1 MNNDEL
7 DPNII
12 DAMRAVPPVDSAI
25 REAHIATAIEQAS
38 ASSFTYASPSG
49 KRSFGRVV
57 AAAAAFLVVV
67 TGSFVAGRSS
77 ASNPEVPVVT
87 APSTTIAKTA
97 LPTCTDQ
104 FDGDAELVHTYEVN
118 DVEFAIVNANGETI
132 ILETRNC
139 SYITHF
145 TPQAD

>member
-7 DPNII
+7 DPNIVE
-12 DAMRAVPPVDSAI
+12 AMRTVPPVDPAV
-25 REAHIATAIEQAS
+25 RESHIAAAIEQAS
-38 ASSFTYASPSG
+38 TSTFTYASPSG
-49 KRSFGRVV
+49 KRSYGRVV
-57 AAAAAFLVVV
+57 AVAAAVIVVIA
-67 TGSFVAGRSS
+67 GSFAIGRTTAPGPVA
-77 ASNPEVPVVT
+77 PIVT

-97 LPTCTDQ
+97 LPTCADQ

-132 ILETRNC
+132 ILDTRSC

>member
-7 DPNII
+7 DPRIV
-12 DAMRAVPPVDSAI
+12 DAMHAVPPVDPAV
-25 REAHIATAIEQAS
+25 RESHIAAAIEQAS
-38 ASSFTYASPSG
+38 SSTFTYASPSG
-49 KRSFGRVV
+49 KRSYGRV
-57 AAAAAFLVVV
+57 AAAAAAVLVVV

-77 ASNPEVPVVT
+77 APDPEGPVVT

-97 LPTCTDQ
+97 LPTCEDQ

-132 ILETRNC
+132 ILDTRSC

>member
-1 MNNDEL
+1 MNNDDL
-7 DPNII
+7 DPHIV
-12 DAMRAVPPVDSAI
+12 DAMRTTPPVDPAV
-25 REAHIATAIEQAS
+25 RETHIAAAIEQAATKTS
-38 ASSFTYASPSG
+38 VPG
-49 KRSFGRVV
+49 RRSYSRVV
-57 AAAAAFLVVV
+57 AVAAAVIVVV
-67 TGSFVAGRSS
+67 AGSFAVGRTT
-77 ASNPEVPVVT
+77 ASRPIDPIVT

-97 LPTCTDQ
+97 LPTCADQ

-132 ILETRNC
+132 ILETRSC

>member
-7 DPNII
+7 DPNIVE
-12 DAMRAVPPVDSAI
+12 AMRTMPPVDPSV
-25 REAHIATAIEQAS
+25 RESHIASAIEQAS
-38 ASSFTYASPSG
+38 TSAFTSSSPTK
-49 KRSFGRVV
+49 KRSLGRLV
-57 AAAAAFLVVV
+57 AAAAAVIVVIA
-67 TGSFVAGRSS
+67 GSFAIGRTTAPDPVA
-77 ASNPEVPVVT
+77 PIVT

-97 LPTCTDQ
+97 LPTCADQ

-132 ILETRNC
+132 ILDTRTC

>member
-7 DPNII
+7 DPHIV
-12 DAMRAVPPVDSAI
+12 DAMRTVPPVDPAV
-25 REAHIATAIEQAS
+25 RESHIAAAIDQAS
-38 ASSFTYASPSG
+38 TSTFTYAAPSG
-49 KRSFGRVV
+49 KRSYGRVAAV
-57 AAAAAFLVVV
+57 AAAVLVVV
-67 TGSFVAGRSS
+67 TGSFIAGRSS
-77 ASNPEVPVVT
+77 ASDPEVPVVT

-132 ILETRNC
+132 ILETRSC

>member
-1 MNNDEL
+1 MNNDDL
-7 DPNII
+7 DPRVV
-12 DAMRAVPPVDSAI
+12 DAMRSVPPVDPAI
-25 REAHIATAIEQAS
+25 RETHIAAAIEQAS
-38 ASSFTYASPSG
+38 TSTFTYSSPSSQ
-49 KRSFGRVV
+49 RSYSRVV
-57 AAAAAFLVVV
+57 AAAAAVIVVV
-67 TGSFVAGRSS
+67 AGSFAIGRTTASQPS
-77 ASNPEVPVVT
+77 APVVT

-132 ILETRNC
+132 ILETRSC

-145 TPQAD
+145 TPQSD

>member
-1 MNNDEL
+1 MNNDDL
-7 DPNII
+7 NSHIV
-12 DAMRAVPPVDSAI
+12 DAMRTIPPVDPAV
-25 REAHIATAIEQAS
+25 RETHIAAAIEQAGTQTS
-38 ASSFTYASPSG
+38 VPG
-49 KRSFGRVV
+49 RRSYSRVV
-57 AAAAAFLVVV
+57 AVAAAVIVMVA
-67 TGSFVAGRSS
+67 GSFAIGRTTASRPS
-77 ASNPEVPVVT
+77 APIVT

-132 ILETRNC
+132 ILDTRSC